1 MALRRTTL
9 TAPITA
15 SQLTFGVANTASDAF
30 PGINAAPLGYQ
41 PMLIDDEVMFL
52 VSVPAI
58 NIVTVRM
65 RGSDGT
71 EAVPHDLGSSV
82 ITSSQPYDFPSLQP
96 GMSTLR
102 PVSAADVVTYGQAGV
117 MAVPIEA
124 MTIAYLA
131 GASALIAMTLG
142 APSLALNGIE
152 LQITSQT
159 PFAHTVTVPGVT
171 GTTGLFFTGAAGSPF
186 TIATFPGVAGASI
199 NLIASNGAWNV
210 VNASITPVVFT

>member
-9 TAPITA
+9 TSAITA
-15 SQLTFGVANTASDAF
+15 SQLTFGVANASSDAY

-52 VSVPAI
+52 VSVPAP
-58 NIVTVRM
+58 NIITVRM

-71 EAVPHDLGSSV
+71 EAVAHDIGSSV
-82 ITSSQPYDFPSLQP
+82 ITSSQPYDFPALQP

-102 PVSAADVVTYGQAGV
+102 PVSAADVVTYGQTGV
-117 MAVPIEA
+117 MTVPTEP

-131 GASALIAMTLG
+131 GTAAIAMTLG

-152 LQITSQT
+152 LQVTSQSA
-159 PFAHTVTVPGVT
+159 FGHTITVPGLT
-171 GTTGLFFTGAAGSPF
+171 ASTGLFYTGAAGSPY
-186 TIATFPGVAGASI
+186 TIATFPAVAGAAI

-210 VNASITPVVFT
+210 VNSSITPVVFT